1 MSGTP
6 FLQFYAGDYLADTL
20 ELTTEQHGAYLL
32 LLLTMWRH
40 KAKLP
45 YDIPKLA
52 RITRLSPA
60 RFKRIW
66 PDIAHYFTVEDGF
79 IRNKKL
85 SEQHEKVAE
94 ISAKR
99 ADVGRKGGEAKALK
113 SKEPEPAIATDLPSY
128 SQNHNQNHTEDKI
141 ESADAASKP
150 MDRESELAA
159 MPPVGPT
166 PKPKEQEIT
175 PAREA
180 FNRYTEMASRK
191 GWPVAASL
199 TDRRRKAINA
209 RLAEAGGV
217 EGWIIALEKA
227 AHSEFLG
234 QPSPFKSF
242 GLDWIA
248 KPDNFAKIME
258 GNYDDRDTPTRPD
271 RRGAAADDAFA
282 KRIRAAAQIAGASRE
297 DRDGH

>member
-60 RFKRIW
+60 RFRRVW
-66 PDIAHYFTVEDGF
+66 SDIEHYFTVEDGH
-79 IRNKKL
+79 IHNKKL
-85 SEQHEKVAE
+85 SEQHKKVAE

-99 ADVGRKGGEAKALK
+99 ADAGGKGAQAKARK
-113 SKEPEPAIATDLPSY
+113 SKETTPANANDLPAY
-128 SQNHNQNHTEDKI
+128 SQNQNQNHTEDKK
-141 ESADAASKP
+141 ESATADSGP
-150 MDRESELAA
+150 EDREAQLAS
-159 MPPVGPT
+159 MPPVGPSPP
-166 PKPKEQEIT
+166 PKDQQIT

-180 FNRYTEMASRK
+180 FNRYTEMASRM

-199 TDRRRKAINA
+199 TDKRRGAINA
-209 RLAEAGGV
+209 RLKEAGGID
-217 EGWIIALEKA
+217 GWNIALEKA
-227 AHSEFLG
+227 ARSAFLG

-242 GLDWIA
+242 GLDWISR
-248 KPDNFAKIME
+248 PDNFTKIME
-258 GNYDDRDTPTRPD
+258 GNYDDQGQPARKD
-271 RRGAAADDAFA
+271 RAAAADDALRQ
-282 KRIRAAAQIAGASRE
+282 RIEGAVRNRNPSG
-297 DRDGH
+297 DGISFD